1 MCGAPAAGARGKGLT
16 ACSAARAAP
25 GSPAMAAVST
35 SISERM
41 SALARETGAI
51 NLGQGFPDL
60 PEPAELLDA
69 ARRVFVER
77 SNQYP
82 PMRGLPELR
91 QAVCDYYRR
100 EQGLELEPAQVIVTA
115 GATEA
120 LAAAVHAVVA
130 PGDEAIVLQ
139 PFYDAYLP
147 IIERAGGVVR
157 TVSLDP
163 PNWTLALDRLEA
175 AIGPRTRL
183 LVLNTPNNPT
193 GTLFDPATLEALAVL
208 CERHDL
214 LVLSDEV
221 WEGMVYGAARH
232 LSGLG
237 VPALAARAIKVGAAG
252 KIFSLTGWKV
262 GWAIASPDMAER
274 IAGQHQYL
282 TFTIAPALQWAVA
295 EGLALPADWHAI
307 HRERYA
313 VARER
318 LVRSLS
324 AAGYALLPADGT
336 WFVTVDLAA
345 SGLMPDDEA
354 IADALVREAGVAS
367 IPVSAFYRDAAERG
381 YLRLCFAKE
390 DATLDEAVERLAE
403 FRMRREAAGNRQE

>member
-1 MCGAPAAGARGKGLT
+1 
-16 ACSAARAAP
+16 
-25 GSPAMAAVST
+25 MAAVST
-35 SISERM
+35 SIFERM

-60 PEPAELLDA
+60 PEPADLLDA
-69 ARRVFVER
+69 ARCALVER

-91 QAVCDYYRR
+91 RAVCDYYRR
-100 EQGLELEPAQVIVTA
+100 EQGLALVPDQVIVTA

-120 LAAAVHAVVA
+120 LAAAVHAMIA

-147 IIERAGGVVR
+147 MIERAGGVVR
-157 TVSLDP
+157 TVGLEPPVWSLP
-163 PNWTLALDRLEA
+163 LDRLEA

-193 GTLFDPATLEALAVL
+193 GTLLGEATLEALAVL

-214 LVLSDEV
+214 AVLSDEV
-221 WEGMVYGAARH
+221 WEGMVYGEARH
-232 LSGLG
+232 LSVLG
-237 VPALAARAIKVGAAG
+237 VPALAARAIKVGSAG

-262 GWAIASPDMAER
+262 GWAIAQPEMAER

-295 EGLALPADWHAI
+295 EGLALPAEWHAV
-307 HRERYA
+307 HRARYA
-313 VARER
+313 AARER
-318 LVRSLS
+318 LVHRLTT
-324 AAGYALLPADGT
+324 AGYVLLPAHGT

-345 SGLMPDDEA
+345 SGLPPDDEA

-367 IPVSAFYRDAAERG
+367 IPVSAFYRDAPEKG

-390 DATLDEAVERLAE
+390 DATLDEAAERLAG
-403 FRMRREAAGNRQE
+403 FRMRREAGGSRQE